1 MKDPS
6 FEKKDPKPEEKKTSG
21 RRLCVKLGENPE
33 RQGRPPVAR
42 RIDNKLRRLK
52 VYFFSLLSSSGVGRI
67 DFRFEMKNERLTGQT
82 LRRQ

>member
-1 MKDPS
+1 LKERIPS
-6 FEKKDPKPEEKKTSG
+6 LKKKTSG
-21 RRLCVKLGENPE
+21 KRLCVKARGDPE
-33 RQGRPPVAR
+33 RQGRPPIAR

-52 VYFFSLLSSSGVGRI
+52 VYFLSPLSSSGVGRI